1 MVDMDRSTGPVAL
14 VGSGE
19 FLEAMAPVDA
29 GLLAGRP
36 KRVAVLPTA
45 ASLEGD
51 ERVGWW
57 LDLARRHYEAMEV
70 ESVPVPVLSRVDADD
85 AGLAALMEGVGLVY
99 LSGGDPHHLAS
110 TLRGSLVWDAVLA
123 AWHGGAALAGC
134 SAGAMALTSGAP
146 SDLGPGGSR
155 RHRSGPV
162 EADGDGG
169 ADGLGAIGNLA
180 VIPHFDLLE
189 RRRVGIVGWFRSWQ
203 PPGTTLVGVED
214 ETALVGTAEGWT
226 VEGRGGVWVF
236 GADSRLRVG
245 AGGNVP
251 LAPPGPERL

>member
-1 MVDMDRSTGPVAL
+1 MARSTGPVAL

-19 FLEAMAPVDA
+19 FLEVMTAVDA

-36 KRVAVLPTA
+36 KKVAVLPTA
-45 ASLEGD
+45 ASLEGE

-57 LDLARRHYEAMEV
+57 LDLARRHYGAMGV
-70 ESVPVPVLSRVDADD
+70 ECVPVPVSSRADAAD
-85 AGLAALMEGVGLVY
+85 AGLAGLVEGAGLVY

-146 SDLGPGGSR
+146 PDLGPGGSR
-155 RHRSGPV
+155 RHREGP
-162 EADGDGG
+162 EGAEGDVG
-169 ADGLGAIGNLA
+169 ANGLGVIGNLA

-189 RRRVGIVGWFRSWQ
+189 RRGGGIVGWFRSWQ

-214 ETALVGTAEGWT
+214 ETALVGTAEGWR

-236 GADSRLRVG
+236 GPESRLRVV
-245 AGGNVP
+245 AGGEVP
-251 LAPPGPERL
+251 LARPGMAS

>member
-1 MVDMDRSTGPVAL
+1 MDRSTGPVAL

-19 FLEAMAPVDA
+19 FLEVMAAVDA

-36 KRVAVLPTA
+36 KKVAVLPTA

-70 ESVPVPVLSRVDADD
+70 ESVPVPVLNRADAED
-85 AGLAALMEGVGLVY
+85 AGLAALMAGVGLVY

-110 TLRGSLVWDAVLA
+110 TLRGSLVWEAVLG

-146 SDLGPGGSR
+146 PDLGPGGSR
-155 RHRSGPV
+155 RTGSGPV
-162 EADGDGG
+162 ESEAEGSG
-169 ADGLGAIGNLA
+169 DGLGVIGNLA

-189 RRRVGIVGWFRSWQ
+189 RRGVGIVGRFRSWQ
-203 PPGTTLVGVED
+203 PPGTTLVGVEE

-226 VEGRGGVWVF
+226 VQGRGGVWVF
-236 GADSRLRVG
+236 GPESRLRVA
-245 AGGNVP
+245 AGGDVP
-251 LAPPGPERL
+251 LAPPGMAS

>member
-1 MVDMDRSTGPVAL
+1 MARSTGPVAL

-19 FLEAMAPVDA
+19 FLEVMTVVDA

-45 ASLEGD
+45 ASLEGE

-70 ESVPVPVLSRVDADD
+70 ECVPVPVSSRAEADEAKL
-85 AGLAALMEGVGLVY
+85 AGLVEGAGLVY

-146 SDLGPGGSR
+146 PDLGPGGSR
-155 RHRSGPV
+155 RERSGRAGAEV
-162 EADGDGG
+162 EGG
-169 ADGLGAIGNLA
+169 ANGLGVIGNLA

-189 RRRVGIVGWFRSWQ
+189 RRGGGVVGWFRSWQ
-203 PPGTTLVGVED
+203 PPGTTLVGVEE
-214 ETALVGTAEGWT
+214 ETALVGTAEGWR

-236 GADSRLRVG
+236 GAGSRVRVE
-245 AGGNVP
+245 AGGDVP
-251 LAPPGPERL
+251 LDRLGMAS

>member
-1 MVDMDRSTGPVAL
+1 MAWSTGPVAL

-19 FLEAMAPVDA
+19 FLEVMTAVDA

-36 KRVAVLPTA
+36 KKVAVLPTA
-45 ASLEGD
+45 ASLEGE

-70 ESVPVPVLSRVDADD
+70 ECVPVPVSSRADADD
-85 AGLAALMEGVGLVY
+85 AGMAGLVEGAGLVY

-146 SDLGPGGSR
+146 PDLGPGGAGSGRIVPSPDPDTGSR
-155 RHRSGPV
+155 AGADVIQVYV
-162 EADGDGG
+162 EPPKGG
-169 ADGLGAIGNLA
+169 APRPVRELKAFTKITLNPGASKSVTLQIPRADLA
-180 VIPHFDLLE
+180 YWNPETKSWVVTPGGYTA
-189 RRRVGIVGWFRSWQ
+189 RVGDSSRNL
-203 PPGTTLVGVED
+203 PLK
-214 ETALVGTAEGWT
+214 AEFSIT
-226 VEGRGGVWVF
+226 
-236 GADSRLRVG
+236 
-245 AGGNVP
+245 N
-251 LAPPGPERL
+251 